1 MAKKRKVRS
10 ISRRDFLKAAGVG
23 ALAAGLGAN
32 IIIPGRSLGGKK
44 NLKILG
50 GEKSYVPS
58 YQKWLDFYVREW
70 GEKNDT
76 EVTFDYER
84 RILTSRAFAEIK
96 AQKGHDLFWYPR
108 PVAPFEEYVID
119 HREIYQ
125 ECEKRYGKAVSLAVK
140 STYNPLTSKHSGF
153 LLNYVP
159 TLINYRKDLW
169 DSVGIFPN
177 TWEDIRVGGAKIKK
191 QFGIPVGI
199 PISKMGLMDSLTFT
213 RAILN
218 SYGASVQDEEGKVV
232 LNSKQTLA
240 VVKFVCA
247 LFKEAMTPEV
257 LNWKMSSNNLSM
269 LTGRGS
275 LTLNPIS
282 ITRYAEYKEEFA
294 SMSKK
299 IWLAKPPAGPVR
311 RLTPSNFI
319 DKYFIWKF
327 ADNIEGAKQFLVD
340 YVGHSREAFL
350 TSGFYHL
357 PCFPDVVPDLKE
369 RIANDP
375 KAYPPDK
382 YKVLA
387 DAQEWTTNLGYPGFG
402 NAAIGEIISR
412 QVIIEMFAK
421 AATGKLSPEEAINE
435 AEAKCK
441 DIFAVWREK
450 GLL

>member
-1 MAKKRKVRS
+1 MAKKREVRS

-44 NLKILG
+44 KLKILG
-50 GEKSYVPS
+50 GQKSYVPS
-58 YQKWLDFYVREW
+58 YQKWLDSYVKEW

-76 EVTFDYER
+76 EVTFDYELDS
-84 RILTSRAFAEIK
+84 LTTRAFAEIE
-96 AQKGHDLFWYPR
+96 AQKGHDLFWTPET
-108 PVAPFEEYVID
+108 PAPFEEYVID

-153 LLNYVP
+153 CLNYVA

-199 PISKMGLMDSLTFT
+199 PISKMGLMDSNTFT
-213 RAILN
+213 LAILN

-257 LNWKMSSNNLSM
+257 LNWEMPSNNISM
-269 LTGRGS
+269 LKGKGS
-275 LTLNPIS
+275 LTLNPVS
-282 ITRYAEYKEEFA
+282 ITRYAENREDLA

-311 RLTPSNFI
+311 RLTPPNFI
-319 DKYFIWKF
+319 DGYFIWKF
-327 ADNIEGAKQFLVD
+327 ADNSEGAKQFLVD

-357 PCFPDVVPDLKE
+357 PCFPDAVPDLKE

-375 KAYPPDK
+375 KADPPDK
-382 YKVLA
+382 YKVLD
-387 DAQEWTTNLGYPGFG
+387 DAQEWTTNYGYPGFS
-402 NAAIGEIISR
+402 NAAILEIIGRS
-412 QVIIEMFAK
+412 VIIEMFAK

-435 AEAKCK
+435 AEARCK
-441 DIFAVWREK
+441 DIFAAWRA
-450 GLL
+450 

>member
-1 MAKKRKVRS
+1 MAKKREVRS

-32 IIIPGRSLGGKK
+32 IIIPGRSLGGRKK
-44 NLKILG
+44 LKILSY
-50 GEKSYVPS
+50 KSWIPS
-58 YQKWLDFYVREW
+58 YQKWFDSYVRDW

-76 EVTFDYER
+76 EVTFDYEAR
-84 RILTSRAFAEIK
+84 DLPTRAFAEIK
-96 AQKGHDLFWYPR
+96 AQKGHDLFWYPG
-108 PVAPFEEYVID
+108 PPAAFEEYVID

-153 LLNYVP
+153 CLNYVAN
-159 TLINYRKDLW
+159 LINYRKDLW

-199 PISKMGLMDSLTFT
+199 PFSIMGMYDSRSFT
-213 RAILN
+213 RAILY

-240 VVKFVCA
+240 GVKFVCA

-257 LNWKMSSNNLSM
+257 LNWNMSSNNSSM
-269 LTGRGS
+269 WKGKCS

-282 ITRYAEYKEEFA
+282 ITRIAENKENLA
-294 SMSKK
+294 GMSKK
-299 IWLAKPPAGPVR
+299 IWLAKAPAGPVS
-311 RLTPSNFI
+311 RLWLHNI
-319 DKYFIWKF
+319 IENYFIWKF

-357 PCFPDVVPDLKE
+357 PCFPDAVPDLKE
-369 RIANDP
+369 LIANDP
-375 KAYPPDK
+375 KADPPDK

-402 NAAIGEIISR
+402 NAAIVET
-412 QVIIEMFAK
+412 QEVIIEMFAK

-435 AEAKCK
+435 AEARCK
-441 DIFAVWREK
+441 DIFAAWRKK
-450 GLL
+450 GLV

>member
-1 MAKKRKVRS
+1 MAKKREVRS

-32 IIIPGRSLGGKK
+32 IIIPGRSLGGRKK
-44 NLKILG
+44 LKILSCT
-50 GEKSYVPS
+50 KSWIPS
-58 YQKWLDFYVREW
+58 YQKWFDSYVREW

-76 EVTFDYER
+76 EVTFDYEVWG
-84 RILTSRAFAEIK
+84 LSSRAFAEIK
-96 AQKGHDLFWYPR
+96 AQKGHDLFWYPS
-108 PVAPFEEYVID
+108 PPAPFEEHVID

-153 LLNYVP
+153 CLNYEAN
-159 TLINYRKDLW
+159 LINYRKDLW

-199 PISKMGLMDSLTFT
+199 PFSKMGIFDSRSFT

-232 LNSKQTLA
+232 LNSKQTLV

-257 LNWKMSSNNLSM
+257 LNWSMSSNNLSM
-269 LTGRGS
+269 WKGKGS

-282 ITRYAEYKEEFA
+282 ITRIAEDKEKLA

-311 RLTPSNFI
+311 RLAPPTVI
-319 DKYFIWKF
+319 YKYFIWKF

-357 PCFPDVVPDLKE
+357 PCFPDAVPDLKE

-375 KAYPPDK
+375 KADPPDK

-412 QVIIEMFAK
+412 GVITEMFAK

-435 AEAKCK
+435 AEARCK
-441 DIFAVWREK
+441 DIFAAWKEK
-450 GLL
+450 GLV

>member
-1 MAKKRKVRS
+1 MAKKRKIRS

-32 IIIPGRSLGGKK
+32 IIIPGKSLGGRKK
-44 NLKILG
+44 LKILSY
-50 GEKSYVPS
+50 KSWIPS
-58 YQKWLDFYVREW
+58 YQKWFDSYVKEW

-76 EVTFDYER
+76 EVTFDYEPR
-84 RILTSRAFAEIK
+84 DLTGRAYAEIK
-96 AQKGHDLFWYPR
+96 AQKGHDLFWYHSP
-108 PVAPFEEYVID
+108 PAPFEEHVID

-140 STYNPLTSKHSGF
+140 STYNPLTGKYSGF
-153 LLNYVP
+153 CLNYVP

-177 TWEDIRVGGAKIKK
+177 SWEDIRLGGAKIKK

-199 PISKMGLMDSLTFT
+199 PISIKGGCDSRGFT

-218 SYGASVQDEEGKVV
+218 CYGASVQDEEGKVV

-240 VVKFVCA
+240 GVKFVCA

-257 LNWKMSSNNLSM
+257 LNWEMSSNNRSM
-269 LTGRGS
+269 LTGKGS

-282 ITRYAEYKEEFA
+282 ITRYAENKEEYA
-294 SMSKK
+294 GMSKK

-311 RLTPSNFI
+311 RLTPPIVIFT
-319 DKYFIWKF
+319 YFIWKF

-340 YVGHSREAFL
+340 YVGHSRESFL
-350 TSGFYHL
+350 TSRFYHL
-357 PCFPDVVPDLKE
+357 PCFPDAVPDLKE

-375 KAYPPDK
+375 KTDPPDK

-387 DAQEWTTNLGYPGFG
+387 DAQEWITNLGYPGFG
-402 NAAIGEIISR
+402 NAAIFEIFLR
-412 QVIIEMFAK
+412 KVIIEMFAK

-435 AEAKCK
+435 AEARCK
-441 DIFAVWREK
+441 DIFAAWRAK